1 MRAYARILRSPHMA
15 PLFAAALLGRLPI
28 AINGLATVLFLRAE
42 THSFGTAGAAAGGL
56 ALGAGIGAP
65 LSARLVDAF
74 GKRVL
79 VVLAFGH
86 AAGVVGLIVLGYEH
100 APAAALVAAAILTG
114 VAQPPVS
121 SVMRAMY
128 PRLLR
133 EPPLVQG
140 AYALDSVSTEMLF
153 IAGPLLTAVL
163 VALGSPAAALA
174 VSAGAVTLGAT
185 LFLAALPPEERHA
198 VPADERP
205 ATSRLGALRS
215 PGIRTLIGSM
225 VPVGF
230 AIGSLQVAIPAFAD
244 GEGSP
249 EMAGVFMAIW
259 SVASGIGGLV
269 YGARERRSSL
279 DRVHLRVATVLPI
292 ALIPLT
298 FADSIVA
305 MALLVLPAGLF
316 IAPLI
321 ATRNEL
327 VGLVA
332 PPDSETEA
340 FTWPLTAL
348 IVGLSMGAGV
358 AGALVDE
365 IGWHAPALV
374 AVGAAAVGAAV
385 AVGRRKTLVSGKRP
399 DLHPV

>member
-42 THSFGTAGAAAGGL
+42 TGSFAIAGAAAGGF

-65 LSARLVDAF
+65 ISARLVDAF

-79 VVLAFGH
+79 VALACVH
-86 AAGVVGLIVLGYEH
+86 AAGIAALIVLGYEH
-100 APAAALVAAAILTG
+100 APALALVGTSLVAG

-121 SVMRAMY
+121 SVMRALY
-128 PRLLR
+128 PRLLK

-153 IAGPLLTAVL
+153 ITGPLLIAVLTAVAEPAF
-163 VALGSPAAALA
+163 ALGVSAAA
-174 VSAGAVTLGAT
+174 VTVGAA
-185 LFLAALPPEERHA
+185 LFLAALPPSERHTPRGD
-198 VPADERP
+198 PA
-205 ATSRLGALRS
+205 ASRLGALRAA
-215 PGIRTLIGSM
+215 GIRTLVFSM

-230 AIGSLQVAIPAFAD
+230 AIGCLQVAIPAFAD
-244 GEGSP
+244 GEGAP
-249 EMAGVFMAIW
+249 EMAGVYMAIW
-259 SVASGIGGLV
+259 SVASAAGGLF
-269 YGARERRSSL
+269 YGARERRL
-279 DRVHLRVATVLPI
+279 PLAHLHLRVAAVLPL
-292 ALIPLT
+292 ALVPLT
-298 FADSIVA
+298 FAQSTLA
-305 MALLVLPAGLF
+305 MALLVVPAGLL

-327 VGLVA
+327 VGIVA
-332 PPDSETEA
+332 PSGAETEA

-348 IVGLSMGAGV
+348 IVGLSLGAGA

-365 IGWHAPALV
+365 IGWHAPAYV
-374 AVGAAAVGAAV
+374 AVASAAVGAVAAV
-385 AVGRRKTLVSGKRP
+385 TRRATLDPERIP
-399 DLHPV
+399 AA